1 MDARLGF
8 GTRLRWFCD
17 HFVTVEFVENEH
29 YAVALGSGSDV
40 IRMSMSDVN
49 SDSSD
54 TDSASAAMSPT
65 ATLL

>member
-17 HFVTVEFVENEH
+17 RFVTVGFGENEH
-29 YAVALGSGSDV
+29 FAIAL
-40 IRMSMSDVN
+40 
-49 SDSSD
+49 SD
-54 TDSASAAMSPT
+54 TDSASVKMSPT